1 MYILSNSQG
10 SICTCISIDFTF
22 IRNQI
27 SNSSWLWS
35 TSYPTEWISGE
46 LH

>member
-1 MYILSNSQG
+1 MYISSNSQG
-10 SICTCISIDFTF
+10 GICTYISIDFTF

-35 TSYPTEWISGE
+35 TSCSTEWISGE